1 LTRSIRW
8 PRPLA
13 ARSVFALALLA
24 LVALASSAG
33 SARSEPTPSNSAPS
47 DQTPS
52 AQAPTAATQATP
64 CTDPEFAL
72 LDFWLG
78 EWDLTWEGG
87 TGTNV
92 VTREFGGCVIHEN
105 FHSEGLIGSSVSVW
119 IPRLGT
125 WKQTWVDDS
134 GSYLDFTGGPTED
147 GRFVFSRELPPQA
160 KSTHQRMVFHDITA
174 DSLVWDWQ
182 SSADG
187 GETWAMQ
194 WQIHYRRRT

>member
-1 LTRSIRW
+1 MTRSIRW

-13 ARSVFALALLA
+13 ARNVFALALLA
-24 LVALASSAG
+24 LATSAG
-33 SARSEPTPSNSAPS
+33 SARSDPAPSAP
-47 DQTPS
+47 
-52 AQAPTAATQATP
+52 QAPP
-64 CTDPEFAL
+64 CTGPGFAL

-147 GRFVFSRELPPQA
+147 GRFIFSRELPPQA